1 MKNGAIWITGLIFLL
16 FAFVALEFRSMQ
28 KAQTTAADQYAKLA
42 EAVQALQGGPK
53 TARVRGAAGQKAGAE
68 DKSVESVLLDL
79 QNFMRDM
86 RSKQAG
92 VERRISDLD
101 DRINRE
107 RETILEDLKVFL
119 EDMRAERKE
128 FAGEISR
135 LRLEMAEDSPQT
147 KKIGD
152 ILDKIEAKIE
162 ELGKMVAEDTKRREE
177 IYQQET
183 EGIRIQ
189 GTISGPGERTTY

>member
-1 MKNGAIWITGLIFLL
+1 MKNGALWITGLIFLL
-16 FAFVALEFRSMQ
+16 FAFTALEFRSMHKSQ
-28 KAQTTAADQYAKLA
+28 NTVADQYAKLA
-42 EAVQALQGGPK
+42 QAVASIPGGTK
-53 TARVRGAAGQKAGAE
+53 AVRVRGAAAQKPGSE
-68 DKSVESVLLDL
+68 EKSVESVLLDL

-135 LRLEMAEDSPQT
+135 LRLEMAEESPQT
-147 KKIGD
+147 KKVGD
-152 ILDKIEAKIE
+152 LLDKIEAKLE